1 MAIFFDND
9 TKIFKLETKNT
20 AYQMKI
26 DRYGYL
32 LHLYYGE
39 KVKQNMD
46 YLLTYLDRGFSGNPV
61 QEAKSRTYSFDV
73 LPQEYPF
80 WGSGDYRNVA
90 LKTENSD
97 KSMASCLVYDS
108 HEIMPGK
115 YRLRDLPSAFAGEE
129 EADTLKIVLRD
140 AVNGMR
146 ITLLYGVF
154 VDEDVITKSVI
165 IENEGSSRLV
175 IRKAASSVL
184 DFMEGNFDLVHFQGR
199 HAMERNRE
207 RQPVTHT
214 STTIGSRRGTSSH
227 QHNPGVFLCET
238 SATEKAGAVYGAL
251 LSYSGGFKAEVEK
264 DQFDQTRLVMGLSD
278 ELLAYPL
285 QQGDRLE
292 LPECIH
298 AYSDQGFGTLSRIY
312 HDFIRHHVLPER
324 FKTAKRPVLL
334 NSWEASYFNFTG
346 ETIVALAKE
355 AASLGIDLLVMDDG
369 WFGKRDDDNSGLGD
383 WKVNE
388 QKLGCTLGEMI
399 ERINALGVDF
409 GIWVE
414 PEMISEDSDLYRA
427 HPDWA
432 LSVPG
437 RDAVC
442 SRNQLVLD
450 FSREDVREEIFAQ
463 ICDVLDQG
471 NITYLKWDM
480 NRSLADIYSA
490 VNLPGTVLYRYVTGV
505 YAFLERLEKRYPKLL
520 IEGCSGGG
528 GRFDTGMLSYTPQ
541 IWCSDN
547 TDAMNRLDIQYG
559 TSFFYPISAVG
570 AHVSACPNHQTGRS
584 VPLSTRADVA
594 LAGSFGYEL
603 DLRLLSDEEKQ
614 QVKDQIRE
622 FHEYYDLTHE
632 GTYYRLTDSDN
643 PDFAAWEFVSEDKSK
658 ALVEIVKK
666 DAWGNPLP
674 VHVNIR
680 GLEESAMYRCSVN
693 GHMRTGKSWNHAGIT
708 LGTFLRAGESRK
720 LVFTRL
726 QEGN

>member
-1 MAIFFDND
+1 MAIFFDPC

-61 QEAKSRTYSFDV
+61 QEAESRTYSYDV

-90 LKTENSD
+90 LQTENPD
-97 KSMASCLVYDS
+97 KSIASCLLYDS
-108 HEIMPGK
+108 HEILPGK
-115 YRLRDLPSAFAGEE
+115 YRLKDLPSACAEE
-129 EADTLKIVLRD
+129 NEADTLKIVMRD

-154 VDEDVITKSVI
+154 ADEDVITKSVI
-165 IENEGSSRLV
+165 MENDGNSELV
-175 IRKAASSVL
+175 IRKAASSAL
-184 DFMEGNFDLVHFQGR
+184 DFISGDYELVHFQGR
-199 HAMERNRE
+199 HTMERNME
-207 RQPVTHT
+207 RLPVKHT
-214 STTIGSRRGTSSH
+214 STVIGSRRGTSSH
-227 QHNPGVFLCET
+227 QHNPGVFLCEPST
-238 SATEKAGAVYGAL
+238 TEQSGSVYGTL

-285 QQGDRLE
+285 QPGEVLE

-298 AYSDQGFGTLSRIY
+298 AYNDQGFGALSRIY
-312 HDFIRHHVLPER
+312 HDFIRNHVLPR
-324 FKTAKRPVLL
+324 QFKEAKRPVLL

-383 WKVNE
+383 WQVNE

-399 ERINALGVDF
+399 DRINALGVDF

-414 PEMISEDSDLYRA
+414 PEMISEDSDLYRN

-432 LSVPG
+432 LAVPG
-437 RDAVC
+437 REPVRA
-442 SRNQLVLD
+442 RNQLVLD
-450 FSREDVREEIFAQ
+450 FSRKDVRDEIFTQ
-463 ICDVLDQG
+463 ICSVLDQG

-480 NRSLADIYSA
+480 NRSLSDIYSA

-505 YAFLERLEKRYPKLL
+505 YEFLDRLVKRYPNLL

-547 TDAMNRLDIQYG
+547 TDAIDRLKIQYG
-559 TSFFYPISAVG
+559 TSFFYPVSTVG
-570 AHVSACPNHQTGRS
+570 SHVSAVPNHQTGRNTS
-584 VPLSTRADVA
+584 LEVRGCVA
-594 LAGSFGYEL
+594 MAGTFGYEL
-603 DLRLLSDEEKQ
+603 NPALLSLEEK
-614 QVKDQIRE
+614 DEIRE
-622 FHEYYDLTHE
+622 QITIYKKLQALIFSGD
-632 GTYYRLTDSDN
+632 YYRLSDPSRDN
-643 PDFAAWEFVSEDKSK
+643 FAAWNIVSKDKTECLITVVVLENHSNMAVNYVKAAGLDPEMIYEDQNGNKYQGAALMQGGIPIVPARKDYATYQFVFKGCHE
-658 ALVEIVKK
+658 
-666 DAWGNPLP
+666 
-674 VHVNIR
+674 
-680 GLEESAMYRCSVN
+680 
-693 GHMRTGKSWNHAGIT
+693 
-708 LGTFLRAGESRK
+708 
-720 LVFTRL
+720 
-726 QEGN
+726 

>member
-547 TDAMNRLDIQYG
+547 TDAIDRLRIQYG
-559 TSFFYPISAVG
+559 TSFFYPVSTVG
-570 AHVSACPNHQTGRS
+570 AHVSAVPNHQTGRCTT
-584 VPLSTRADVA
+584 LETRGAA
-594 LAGSFGYEL
+594 AMAGTFGYEL
-603 DLRLLSDEEKQ
+603 NPALLSETEKDEIRKQ
-614 QVKDQIRE
+614 IQTFKALQPLI
-622 FHEYYDLTHE
+622 FE
-632 GTYYRLTDSDN
+632 GDYYRLSDPFTDN
-643 PDFAAWEFVSEDKSK
+643 YAAWNIVSRDKT
-658 ALVEIVKK
+658 E
-666 DAWGNPLP
+666 
-674 VHVNIR
+674 
-680 GLEESAMYRCSVN
+680 GLLTVVVLE
-693 GHMRTGKSWNHAGIT
+693 NHANMAVNYIKAAGLDPNMIYEDQNGNKYQGAALMRGGIPIVPAMKDYAT
-708 LGTFLRAGESRK
+708 YQF
-720 LVFTRL
+720 VFR
-726 QEGN
+726 ECHE